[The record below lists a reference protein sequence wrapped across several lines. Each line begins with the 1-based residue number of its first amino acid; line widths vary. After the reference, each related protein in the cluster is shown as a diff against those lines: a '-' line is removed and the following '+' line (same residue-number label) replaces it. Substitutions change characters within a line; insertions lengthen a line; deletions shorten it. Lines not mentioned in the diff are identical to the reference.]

1 MNTESIELL
10 APSQQSIALK
20 MRTAEMLGMTLEELL
35 EKEEAVVEDAKTLMT
50 QWQRALIEA
59 RDSIPPSFSQQIR
72 DQNKKI
78 DKLSEDM
85 APVID
90 AFREDK
96 SFWER
101 VRVYAIR
108 VGWVSAI
115 LIGLKLAG
123 VNLLFFW
130 HKI

>member
-1 MNTESIELL
+1 MSPEETHEL
-10 APSQQSIALK
+10 
-20 MRTAEMLGMTLEELL
+20 RT
-35 EKEEAVVEDAKTLMT
+35 VVEDAKSLML

-78 DKLSEDM
+78 DKLSDDM
-85 APVID
+85 APVIE

-101 VRVYAIR
+101 VRIYAVR
-108 VGWVSAI
+108 VGWVAAI
-115 LIGLKLAG
+115 FMAFKMAG
-123 VNLLFFW
+123 VDIIKMIKALA
-130 HKI
+130 